1 MLDTVTS
8 YHCQQYQGKR
18 VTQTQGNSE
27 KSHFGSDLGP
37 MGCKFFF
44 QNPASQSL
52 DIMVSYYQ
60 VKYRKK
66 LMIQF

>member
-37 MGCKFFF
+37 MGSK
-44 QNPASQSL
+44 NPASQSL

-60 VKYRKK
+60 VKYQKK